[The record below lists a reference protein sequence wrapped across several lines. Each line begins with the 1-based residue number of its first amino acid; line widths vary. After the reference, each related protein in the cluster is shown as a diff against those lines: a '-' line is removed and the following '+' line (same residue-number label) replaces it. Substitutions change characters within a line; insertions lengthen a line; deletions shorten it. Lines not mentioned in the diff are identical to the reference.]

1 MNEPY
6 FVWFVCKGFF
16 VSKNMKKQ
24 NKIIGLI
31 GGMGPFASSHFY
43 ELLLKKSSDSYGAKN
58 NNNFPEILIDSV
70 PVPDF
75 ISNINELN
83 RAREMLID
91 RVKRLNKYGV
101 NSISMI
107 CNTGHILYDDLARI
121 SKSNFESLIKVVAN
135 EAFKR
140 KYKKVGILAT
150 PMTIKYDL
158 YGIEL
163 SKYNIQAVY
172 SNENIQKLHESVIRD
187 MVAGTRDGK
196 KIAKLGIETKKMIKD
211 NNLDGIILACTELPL
226 IFPKDEFKNV
236 IDCMDILADK
246 LLERYYN

>member
-1 MNEPY
+1 
-6 FVWFVCKGFF
+6 
-16 VSKNMKKQ
+16 
-24 NKIIGLI
+24 
-31 GGMGPFASSHFY
+31 MGPFASAYFY
-43 ELLLKKSSDSYGAKN
+43 NLLLKKSSDSYGAKN
-58 NNNFPEILIDSV
+58 NDNFPEILIDSV

-75 ISNINELN
+75 ISNTNEIN
-83 RAREMLID
+83 RAKDMLID

-107 CNTGHILYDDLARI
+107 CNTGHILYDDLAQI

-163 SKYNIQAVY
+163 LKYNIQTVY
-172 SNENIQKLHESVIRD
+172 SNKNIQKLHESVIRD
-187 MVAGTRDGK
+187 MVAGIRDSK
-196 KIAKLGIETKKMIKD
+196 KIAKLVIETKYLIKD

-226 IFPKDEFKNV
+226 VFPKDKFKNV